1 MKRFYK
7 DFNQFKVRQIFTLL
21 DDAGIPCT
29 IKNELLQGGSG
40 EIPHHEALPE
50 LWLLDAEWEPKAKQL
65 LAEFE
70 KDLSCDDVDSAD
82 WICGD
87 CEQENEA
94 QFRICWQCQSPRSS
108 EQERSTA
115 PN

>member
-21 DDAGIPCT
+21 TDAGIPCT
-29 IKNELLQGGSG
+29 IKNELLQGASG

-50 LWLLDAEWEPKAKQL
+50 VWLLDAEWEKKANKL

-70 KDLSCDDVDSAD
+70 KDLACEDTGSAD
-82 WICGD
+82 WT
-87 CEQENEA
+87 CEACQQINEP
-94 QFRICWQCQSPRSS
+94 QFRICWQCESPREEVSV
-108 EQERSTA
+108 
-115 PN
+115 